1 MIHAMEMPKIE
12 TVKIKQ
18 KWIKKYNAATY
29 NCVLI

>member
-1 MIHAMEMPKIE
+1 MEMPENRNSKN
-12 TVKIKQ
+12 KA